1 MIGEPDSNKERK
13 LTMKKLIA
21 LLLAAAM
28 LLSMTACGGSAEP
41 VKNMQTPTEAPT
53 EAPTEEPAEAPTEPV
68 EAEPTVLSWP
78 SNDTYT
84 MVLRGLGYKEVDFSN
99 HVIGN
104 GETYFDK
111 DGNISASPIPSATVH
126 NIQFLGDTVRVEFS
140 WYEFEDRYEED
151 GWQLYCTKADSVD
164 NISGLN
170 PEDYDVYDAFDHNE
184 MTGET
189 SDFVEIWKYMY
200 MKEPDKMAFVTAY
213 YYPDSGNLYNLVK
226 LYDHHPD
233 MSPNPQL
240 LCKNA
245 EVAEDY
251 LLDSEVELTFVDSYP
266 IATSEFAIICDDQ
279 ATTYKYRVG
288 MSLAA
293 WAASELNTDGW
304 VLGPDNML
312 FSPDHQY
319 WLGCSDFSLEMHGY
333 DDVEGDG
340 NFFIGIRSTAE
351 HRNALEQSLEADT
364 AAAYLVDW
372 QTALLP
378 TNFAVVGNHTEE
390 VAYGMYD
397 MACGLDGAETLNL
410 YMRNVHP
417 SLLADVKVYA
427 VKDNPEMQI
436 PEDALVL
443 SFVEAEVS
451 EQDARF
457 GQTMAVATCDMAAG
471 ANAFAITYQGKL
483 VYWIKLGQ

>member
-1 MIGEPDSNKERK
+1 MMLSLLLRKHDSRRKEDIDMRK
-13 LTMKKLIA
+13 IFA
-21 LLLAAAM
+21 LLLAASM
-28 LLSMTACGGSAEP
+28 LLTMTACGGSAEP
-41 VKNMQTPTEAPT
+41 VKNTQTPTEAPT

-68 EAEPTVLSWP
+68 EAEPAVLSWP

-226 LYDHHPD
+226 PYDHHPD

-240 LCKNA
+240 LCKNV

-251 LLDSEVELTFVDSYP
+251 LLDSEFELTFVDDYP
-266 IATSEFAIICDDQ
+266 IVTSEFTIICDDQ

-319 WLGCSDFSLEMHGY
+319 WLECTDFHLEQNSGR
-333 DDVEGDG
+333 
-340 NFFIGIRSTAE
+340 NFLTAIRSTAE
-351 HRNALEQSLEADT
+351 HKNALAKSLEAGT

-397 MACGLDGAETLNL
+397 MAYGLDGAETLNL

-417 SLLADVKVYA
+417 SVLADVKVYA

-436 PEDALVL
+436 PDDALCL

-451 EQDARF
+451 GKDARF
-457 GQTMAVATCDMAAG
+457 GRTMAVATCDMTADG
-471 ANAFAITYQGKL
+471 ANAFAITYQDKL
-483 VYWIKLGQ
+483 VYWIQLG